1 MGRRPLCLAALLFV
15 FWILCTQVGNLEEKG
30 GGLEA
35 RLTESGE
42 SRRIRVRGEVYR
54 QEKKKTNQIYLKNN
68 SILSKG
74 NQESFDSNI
83 IIFLKEEISLKI
95 GNIVEVTGTRGESRA
110 I

>member
-54 QEKKKTNQIYLKNN
+54 QEKKKTNQIYLKNARG
-68 SILSKG
+68 IPG
-74 NQESFDSNI
+74 NLTWRSG
-83 IIFLKEEISLKI
+83 ISLKKS
-95 GNIVEVTGTRGESRA
+95 EC
-110 I
+110 

>member
-54 QEKKKTNQIYLKNN
+54 
-68 SILSKG
+68 
-74 NQESFDSNI
+74 
-83 IIFLKEEISLKI
+83 
-95 GNIVEVTGTRGESRA
+95 
-110 I
+110 

>member
-42 SRRIRVRGEVYR
+42 SRRRSLQAG
-54 QEKKKTNQIYLKNN
+54 
-68 SILSKG
+68 
-74 NQESFDSNI
+74 
-83 IIFLKEEISLKI
+83 KEENKSDIS
-95 GNIVEVTGTRGESRA
+95 
-110 I
+110 

>member
-54 QEKKKTNQIYLKNN
+54 RQR
-68 SILSKG
+68 
-74 NQESFDSNI
+74 
-83 IIFLKEEISLKI
+83 
-95 GNIVEVTGTRGESRA
+95 TRAAVLQPELCHSGSVPPSSTA
-110 I
+110 WKPAHPFG